1 MPILATITLILG
13 IISLVLVIIC
23 CIVSIFWKD
32 SYPVVG
38 TLMIGDDM
46 EDGPYLFLDLD
57 QNIDILRKEDKVI
70 VRVSILCP
78 RKKQG

>member
-1 MPILATITLILG
+1 MPVLATITLILG

-23 CIVSIFWKD
+23 CIVSIFRKD
-32 SYPVVG
+32 DYPVVG

-57 QNIDILRKEDKVI
+57 QSIDTIRKEDKVI
-70 VRVSILCP
+70 VRVSLLCP